1 MGGTWA
7 RRCFSVSAPTWATA
21 RPRSRAPSGGSPR
34 GGFRVTR
41 RSSLWLTEPVGGP
54 PQGWFLNAVAEGE
67 TALRPEALLEACL
80 ATEREMGR
88 VRAERNGPRTI
99 DVDVLLFGDERCS
112 SPGLVIPHP
121 RLHERRFVLEPLA
134 EIAPGL
140 RPPRARP
147 HRARAARPLP
157 GRLRGPAP
165 RARGGAGL
173 MAFHYI
179 AIDGPIGAGKTTVVD
194 KLAERLDANKVL
206 EDWATNPFL
215 RAFYDGKPGVA
226 FQAELFF
233 LLSRYRQQQELTQR
247 QLFTQA
253 TLSDYVF
260 EKSRLFAY
268 LNLDDSELLIF
279 DKLFSLLS
287 ESVPK
292 PDLVVYLQAPT
303 EVLMKRVKAR
313 GRPEETSFSEEYLAE
328 VNRAYNH
335 YFFHYSAT
343 PLLVV
348 NTADVDFVKNPE
360 DTDDLLKQIRG
371 MGKGTQYYVPR
382 SRA

>member
-1 MGGTWA
+1 MGPPVFLGLGSNLGDREAAIEGALAGLAA
-7 RRCFSVSAPTWATA
+7 R
-21 RPRSRAPSGGSPR
+21 
-34 GGFRVTR
+34 GFRLTR

-67 TALRPEALLEACL
+67 TALRPEVLLEACL
-80 ATEREMGR
+80 ATEREWGR

-99 DVDVLLFGDERCS
+99 DVDILLFGEERHDG
-112 SPGLVIPHP
+112 PGLVLPHP
-121 RLHERRFVLEPLA
+121 RLHERRFVLAPLA
-134 EIAPGL
+134 RDRTRA
-140 RPPRARP
+140 RAPRARP
-147 HRARAARPLP
+147 HRGRAPRPLP
-157 GRLRGPAP
+157 GPLCGEAALP
-165 RARGGAGL
+165 RGGGGL
-173 MAFHYI
+173 MSFHYI
-179 AIDGPIGAGKTTVVD
+179 ALEGPIGVGKTTVVD
-194 KLAERLDANKVL
+194 LLAERLDANKVL
-206 EDWATNPFL
+206 EDWSTNPFL
-215 RAFYDGKPGVA
+215 RAFYDGRPGVA

-247 QLFTQA
+247 KLFAQA

-303 EVLMKRVKAR
+303 EVMMKRVKAR
-313 GRPEETSFSEEYLAE
+313 GRPEETNFSEEYLAE

-348 NTADVDFVKNPE
+348 NTADVDFVRNPE
-360 DTDDLLKQIRG
+360 DVDDLLKQIRS